1 VAEPISYPGL
11 ITALLLPWFAG
22 IVLTRQLLLR
32 TGRWNWCVVIGQ
44 GYFLGIFAT
53 TLIIRLSDWSGA
65 GLHFWGLAAAVA
77 LLGIF
82 GILIPSRLRAPDYQ
96 PVAASVPMPYW
107 QKGVMTML
115 LALLAWRYLTI
126 VQEMLLRPLYAWDAW
141 MNWVPKA
148 IVWFHTKGL
157 TPYVT
162 PEQWLAQG
170 PETLGYTLGNSEAS
184 TYPPTV
190 PLIQLW
196 SMLGARTWDDSRLFL
211 PWFLAALNLGL
222 ALYGHLR
229 MAGASVIVSTVAC
242 YMLLSMPYLNVHTT
256 LAGYADLWLAACF
269 GLAVFALHEWQ
280 KDRQWA
286 YAMLCLFLAYMCSQL
301 KNPGIVLGGIILTTF
316 VRSWLNLSQRTEL
329 ASCLLLAVLLGLV
342 LVFGVSFDIPLLG
355 HISFN
360 SSGVSLPVLGDFKF
374 EYQSVW
380 PAFTQSLFT
389 MLNWNLLFYLGIL
402 VTLIKVVRGDLL
414 KPASNE
420 LLVLAL
426 TAVFLVVVFQF
437 TGHSQEALNFVTINR
452 ALLHPIPVLVF
463 YLFLQIDGHFSQRRH
478 PADGGPVDR

>member
-1 VAEPISYPGL
+1 MADAISYPGL

-22 IVLTRQLLLR
+22 TVLTRRLLLR
-32 TGRWNWCVVIGQ
+32 CGRWNWCIVIGQ

-53 TLIIRLSDWSGA
+53 TLIMRLSHWSGA
-65 GLHFWGLAAAVA
+65 GLHFWGLAAALA
-77 LLGIF
+77 LPGIF
-82 GILIPSRLRAPDYQ
+82 AILFPARLRAPNYQ
-96 PVAASVPMPYW
+96 PRVSSMPIPHW
-107 QKGVMTML
+107 QKAVMTML

-148 IVWFHTKGL
+148 IVWFHAKGL

-162 PEQWLAQG
+162 PEQWLTQG
-170 PETLGYTLGNSEAS
+170 SETLGYTLGNSEAS

-190 PLIQLW
+190 SLIQLW

-229 MAGASVIVSTVAC
+229 LAGASVIVSTVAC
-242 YMLLSMPYLNVHTT
+242 YMLLSMPYPNVHTT

-280 KDRQWA
+280 RNRQWA
-286 YAMLCLFLAYMCSQL
+286 YAALCLFLASMCSQL
-301 KNPGIVLGGIILTTF
+301 KNPGIVLGAIILATF
-316 VRSWLNLSQRTEL
+316 FRSLLNLSQRTEL
-329 ASCLLLAVLLGLV
+329 AIALVLAVLLGLT
-342 LVFGVSFDIPLLG
+342 LVFGVSVDIPLLG
-355 HISFN
+355 HISF
-360 SSGVSLPVLGDFKF
+360 SRSALSLPGLGDFRF

-380 PAFTQSLFT
+380 PAFTQSMFT
-389 MLNWNLLFYLGIL
+389 LLNWNLIFYLGIL
-402 VTLIKVVRGDLL
+402 VILIKVVRGELL

-437 TGHSQEALNFVTINR
+437 TGHTQEALNFVTINR
-452 ALLHPIPVLVF
+452 AILHAIPALVF
-463 YLFLQIDGHFSQRRH
+463 YLFLQIDGHFSEKRH